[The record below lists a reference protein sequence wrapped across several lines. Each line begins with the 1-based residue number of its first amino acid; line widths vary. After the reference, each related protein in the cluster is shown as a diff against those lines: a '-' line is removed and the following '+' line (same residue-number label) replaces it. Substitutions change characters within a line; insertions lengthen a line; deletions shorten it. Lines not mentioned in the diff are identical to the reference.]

1 MKQKKPTKAIAKKVL
16 KTVDCGLVSGLG
28 VPKPGEMCIEA
39 AVAFAMGEGHN
50 DRPSCVGDAVRAFK
64 ITLNDAAWSSPTA
77 RAAGMRAI
85 AIAQLGSNRIDQV
98 EFAKLLALATVKIL
112 LPKTLRTL
120 AALFEGAIKEALLG
134 SAEKCSVVGDLSAA
148 ESAAKSAESAAK
160 SAAWSA
166 ESAAKSA
173 ESAAESAAWSAESAA
188 ESAAAAWSAESAA
201 WSAAWSAESAAESA
215 AKSAE
220 SAAKSAAWAAE
231 SAARD
236 SILRFAADMCLSV
249 LKQLSSKGCE
259 WLDLLEVSK

>member
-173 ESAAESAAWSAESAA
+173 ASAAKSAAWSAKSAA
-188 ESAAAAWSAESAA
+188 KSAAWSAESAA
-201 WSAAWSAESAAESA
+201 WSAA
-215 AKSAE
+215 KSVGGVGGGVGGE
-220 SAAKSAAWAAE
+220 VGGVGGE
-231 SAARD
+231 VGGVGGGVGGE
-236 SILRFAADMCLSV
+236 RFHSQIRC
-249 LKQLSSKGCE
+249 
-259 WLDLLEVSK
+259 